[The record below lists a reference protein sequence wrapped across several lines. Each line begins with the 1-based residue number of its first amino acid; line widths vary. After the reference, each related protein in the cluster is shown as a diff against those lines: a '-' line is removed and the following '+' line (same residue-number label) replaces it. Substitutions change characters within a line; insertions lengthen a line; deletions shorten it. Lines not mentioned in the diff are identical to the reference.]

1 MYDKN
6 DAKYW
11 QKQLEIAT
19 SNPKYK
25 EWISKSDSIAR
36 RYRNQKFKAEADDKT
51 SFDMHDSGYNLLYRN
66 VSVRLPFIL
75 PYIPKVTVDR
85 ANKDNDGV
93 ARVASMMLE
102 RVANKLVDTQDFK
115 TALNL
120 TKLDA
125 ELSNFGVIW
134 VSYNPEVV
142 SNPEAGSED
151 LLREDIKFEYIIH
164 TDFLWQKSKKWSDVE
179 WVAKRLRMTKED
191 FEKRFEDKEYTKTE
205 DLDFVT
211 KLSSSNLIDESD
223 LDENTVSVYEI
234 WDKVDKKIYFYMPES
249 EELLDIVDYPYNIT
263 FPCAQPLS
271 YDAFTDSTIPVSRH
285 AQYMSQY
292 QKVDRLNAQINSLM
306 ETISLRGAYDASIPD
321 FGKIFDERN
330 TNKLLGLKNV
340 EKYQGK
346 SLNDMLWLYDPAPI
360 SAAIVSLKADRD
372 NIIQDIQKGLGI
384 YDTLEGQTNP
394 QEAYGT
400 NRLKGSFG
408 TMRLQDDQKD
418 AIYFVQ
424 DTIRIACEIIAQVFE
439 PLSMISYSNI
449 EYTTETVQSILF
461 GVKMLKDDLVRSFRI
476 TISLEDV
483 RSYYDSDYK
492 ASISSLWTDVF
503 AQLQSSATIIQQ
515 IPEMAGVCKEAI
527 MSMVRAN
534 KVGAFVEQALETSI
548 DKAMEMYQQ
557 NRKNQQPSIEQL
569 KLQLEQ
575 EKLKLEQAKTQA
587 EIMNKQQDTQV
598 KAKSEQDK
606 QRLEREKL
614 EAEIAKIVS
623 DREIAEAR
631 LDILKQAE
639 DRKDVELV
647 HEIKANQHNINIGAR
662 ADTNLG
668 SIN

>member
-1 MYDKN
+1 MYNKN
-6 DAKYW
+6 EAKYW

-19 SNPKYK
+19 GNPKYK
-25 EWISKSDSIAR
+25 EWIEKSDSIAK
-36 RYRNQKFKAEADDKT
+36 RYRNQKFKTENNDKT
-51 SFDMHDSGYNLLYRN
+51 PFDMDENGYNLLYRN

-75 PYIPKVTVDR
+75 PYIPKITVDR
-85 ANKDNDGV
+85 ANKDSDGV
-93 ARVASMMLE
+93 ARAASMMLE
-102 RVANKLVDTQDFK
+102 RVANKLVDTQEFK
-115 TALNL
+115 SALNL

-125 ELSNFGVIW
+125 ELSNFGIIW
-134 VSYNPEVV
+134 VSYNPEIT
-142 SNPEAGSED
+142 NEE
-151 LLREDIKFEYIIH
+151 LLREDIKFEYIAH
-164 TDFLWQKSKKWSDVE
+164 TDFLWQKSKKWSDAE
-179 WVAKRLRMTKED
+179 WVAKRLRMTQED
-191 FEKRFEDKEYTKTE
+191 FEKRFKDEEYIKTE
-205 DLDFVT
+205 DVDLLS
-211 KLSSSNLIDESD
+211 KLSISNLVDERD
-223 LDENTVSVYEI
+223 LDEDTVSIYEI

-249 EELLDIVDYPYNIT
+249 EKLLDIIDYPYDIT

-271 YDAFTDSTIPVSRH
+271 YDCFTDSTVPVSRH
-285 AQYMSQY
+285 AQYLSQY
-292 QKVDRLNAQINSLM
+292 RKVDKLNGQINTLM
-306 ETISLRGAYDASIPD
+306 EAINLRGAYDASIPD
-321 FGKIFDERN
+321 FGKIFDAAN
-330 TNKLLGLKNV
+330 TNKLLGLKNM

-346 SLNDMLWLYDPAPI
+346 TINDLLWLYDPTPI
-360 SAAIVSLKADRD
+360 SGAIDSLKVDRD

-384 YDTLEGQTNP
+384 YDTLEGQSNP
-394 QEAYGT
+394 QDAYGT

-424 DTIRIACEIIAQVFE
+424 DTVRIACEIIAQVFE

-449 EYTTETVQSILF
+449 EKTTEGFENILQ
-461 GVKMLKDDLVRSFRI
+461 GVEMLKDDLVRSFRI

-503 AQLQSSATIIQQ
+503 SQLQASANIIQQ
-515 IPEMAGVCKEAI
+515 IPEMAIICKEAI

-534 KVGAFVEQALETSI
+534 KVGSFVEQALETSI
-548 DKAMEMYQQ
+548 DQAMAQYQQ
-557 NRKNQQPSIEQL
+557 NRQNEQPSIEQL

-587 EIMNKQQDTQV
+587 EIMNNQQGAQV
-598 KAKSEQDK
+598 KAQTEQEK
-606 QRLEREKL
+606 QRLERNKL

-639 DRKDVELV
+639 DRKDVELI
-647 HEIKANQHNINIGAR
+647 HEIQANKHNMSIGAK

>member
-1 MYDKN
+1 MYNKN
-6 DAKYW
+6 EAKYW

-19 SNPKYK
+19 GNPKYK
-25 EWISKSDSIAR
+25 EWIEKSDSIAK
-36 RYRNQKFKAEADDKT
+36 RYRNQKFKTENNDKT
-51 SFDMHDSGYNLLYRN
+51 PFDMDENGYNLLYRN

-75 PYIPKVTVDR
+75 PYIPKITVDR
-85 ANKDNDGV
+85 ANKDSDGV
-93 ARVASMMLE
+93 ARAASMMLE
-102 RVANKLVDTQDFK
+102 RVANKLVDTQEFK
-115 TALNL
+115 SALNL

-134 VSYNPEVV
+134 VSYNPEIT
-142 SNPEAGSED
+142 NEE
-151 LLREDIKFEYIIH
+151 LLREDIKFEYIAH

-179 WVAKRLRMTKED
+179 WVAKRLRMTQED
-191 FEKRFEDKEYTKTE
+191 FEKRFKDEEYIKTE
-205 DLDFVT
+205 DVDLLS
-211 KLSSSNLIDESD
+211 KLSISNLIDERD
-223 LDENTVSVYEI
+223 LDEDTVSIYEI
-234 WDKVDKKIYFYMPES
+234 WDKVDQKIYFYMPES
-249 EELLDIVDYPYNIT
+249 EKLLDIIDYPYDIT

-271 YDAFTDSTIPVSRH
+271 YDCFTDSTVPVSRH
-285 AQYMSQY
+285 AQYLSQY
-292 QKVDRLNAQINSLM
+292 RKVDKLNAQINTLM
-306 ETISLRGAYDASIPD
+306 EAINLRGAYDASIPD
-321 FGKIFDERN
+321 FGKIFDAAN
-330 TNKLLGLKNV
+330 TNKLLGLKNM

-346 SLNDMLWLYDPAPI
+346 TINDLLWLYDPTPI
-360 SAAIVSLKADRD
+360 SGAIDSLKVDRD

-384 YDTLEGQTNP
+384 YDTLEGQSNP
-394 QEAYGT
+394 QDAYGT

-424 DTIRIACEIIAQVFE
+424 DTVRIACEIIAQVFE

-449 EYTTETVQSILF
+449 EKTTEGFENILQ
-461 GVKMLKDDLVRSFRI
+461 GVEMLRDDLVRSFRI

-503 AQLQSSATIIQQ
+503 SQLQASANIIQQ
-515 IPEMAGVCKEAI
+515 IPEMAIICKEAI

-534 KVGAFVEQALETSI
+534 KVGSFVEQALETSI
-548 DKAMEMYQQ
+548 DQAMAQYQQ
-557 NRKNQQPSIEQL
+557 NRQNEQPSIEQL

-587 EIMNKQQDTQV
+587 EIMNNQQGAQV
-598 KAKSEQDK
+598 KAQAEQEK
-606 QRLEREKL
+606 QRLERNKL

-639 DRKDVELV
+639 DRKDVELI
-647 HEIKANQHNINIGAR
+647 HEINANKHNMSIGAK